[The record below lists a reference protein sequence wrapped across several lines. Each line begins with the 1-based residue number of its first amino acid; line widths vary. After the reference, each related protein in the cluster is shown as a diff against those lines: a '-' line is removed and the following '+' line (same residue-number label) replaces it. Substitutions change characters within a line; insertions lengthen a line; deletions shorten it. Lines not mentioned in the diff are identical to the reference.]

1 MKIDILAFAAHP
13 DDIELACSGTLIKQ
27 IKNGSKVG
35 IIDLTE
41 GELGSRG
48 NRELRYQEA
57 ANANKIIGN
66 VARENLNLGDGFF
79 EINEQSL
86 LRIIEM
92 IRKYQPEIVL
102 CNAINDRHPDHGRAS
117 ELVKRAAF
125 LSGLIKIETELNGK
139 TQEKWRPK
147 QVFHYIQDE
156 YIEPDFV
163 IDITDEMENKMK
175 TILAYSSQFYNPE
188 SKEPKTPISSQE
200 FMDFLDARAR
210 QFGRTIG
217 VKYGEGF
224 NSSGP
229 ISVKSLDNIL

>member
-1 MKIDILAFAAHP
+1 MKLDILAFAAHP
-13 DDIELACSGTLIKQ
+13 DDIELACSGTLIKH

-48 NRELRYQEA
+48 SRELRYQEA
-57 ANANKIIGN
+57 ANATKIIGN
-66 VARENLNLGDGFF
+66 SIRENLNLGDGFF

-86 LRIIEM
+86 LRVVEM

-102 CNAINDRHPDHGRAS
+102 CNAITDRHPDHGRGS
-117 ELVKRAAF
+117 ELLKRAAF
-125 LSGLIKIETELNGK
+125 LSGLVKIETKLDGK
-139 TQEKWRPK
+139 SQEKWRPR

-163 IDITDEMENKMK
+163 IDITSEMEDKMK
-175 TILAYSSQFYNPE
+175 SILAYSSQFYNPE
-188 SKEPKTPISSQE
+188 SKEPQTPISSQE
-200 FMDFLDARAR
+200 FMDFLDGRAR

-224 NSSGP
+224 NSVNP
-229 ISVKSLDNIL
+229 LKVESLNDIL

>member
-1 MKIDILAFAAHP
+1 MKLDILAFSAHP

-48 NRELRYQEA
+48 SRELRYEEA
-57 ANANKIIGN
+57 ANATKIIEN
-66 VARENLNLGDGFF
+66 SIRENLNLGDGFF

-86 LRIIEM
+86 LRVVEM

-102 CNAINDRHPDHGRAS
+102 CNAIRDRHPDHGRGG

-125 LSGLIKIETELNGK
+125 LAGLIKIETSLDGK
-139 TQEKWRPK
+139 QQEKWRPK

-163 IDITDEMENKMK
+163 IDITEEFETKMK
-175 TILAYSSQFYNPE
+175 SIMAYSSQFYNPE
-188 SKEPKTPISSQE
+188 SKEPQTPISSQE
-200 FMDFLDARAR
+200 FMDFLDGRAR

-224 NSSGP
+224 NSVNP
-229 ISVKSLDNIL
+229 VKVNFLEDIK

>member
-1 MKIDILAFAAHP
+1 MKLDILAFAAHP
-13 DDIELACSGTLIKQ
+13 DDIELACSGTLIKE
-27 IKNGSKVG
+27 IARGKKVG

-48 NRELRYQEA
+48 SSELRYEEA
-57 ANANKIIGN
+57 AKASQVMGVSI
-66 VARENLNLGDGFF
+66 RENLNLGDGFF
-79 EINEQSL
+79 EINEESM
-86 LRIIEM
+86 LRVIEM

-102 CNAINDRHPDHGRAS
+102 CNAIKDRHPDHGRGS

-125 LSGLIKIETELNGK
+125 LSGLIKIETEIDGK
-139 TQEKWRPK
+139 IQEKWRPK

-163 IDITDEMENKMK
+163 IDITEEFETKMES
-175 TILAYSSQFYNPE
+175 IYCYSSQFYNPK
-188 SKEPKTPISSQE
+188 STEPQTPISSKE
-200 FMDFLDARAR
+200 FIDFLDGRAR

-224 NSSGP
+224 TSSNP
-229 ISVKSLDNIL
+229 LKIDSLNDLI